1 MSHSGIFN
9 TSKYAIT
16 VAVLKTNDKLPIIF
30 RTSAIFHSK
39 IKTFLLISHLL
50 KKQNKTVLMAT
61 LYILSQFELFLF
73 CFVLQNL
80 DESTNNF
87 NKVLE

>member
-1 MSHSGIFN
+1 
-9 TSKYAIT
+9 
-16 VAVLKTNDKLPIIF
+16 
-30 RTSAIFHSK
+30 
-39 IKTFLLISHLL
+39 
-50 KKQNKTVLMAT
+50 MAT